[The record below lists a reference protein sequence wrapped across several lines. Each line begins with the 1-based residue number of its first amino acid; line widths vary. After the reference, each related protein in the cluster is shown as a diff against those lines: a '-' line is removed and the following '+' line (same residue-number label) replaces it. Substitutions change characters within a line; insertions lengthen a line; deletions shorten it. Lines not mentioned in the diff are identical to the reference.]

1 MPTRKQ
7 RRRQQKSRRHEW
19 EYVYVDD
26 QGREVEVDPAEVEQ
40 TNGEKPKRGAAVERR
55 NGRSAQAR
63 ARVKQQRPRRTP
75 QPPSWR
81 RAAKRA
87 AILGALFVV
96 VFAFGLGGKN
106 SNPLAA
112 VLIGLIY
119 ATAFVPLQYFID
131 KVTYRSYLRRQD
143 RTASKA

>member
-7 RRRQQKSRRHEW
+7 RRRRQKSLRHEW
-19 EYVYVDD
+19 EYVYVDEE
-26 QGREVEVDPAEVEQ
+26 GHEVEVDPDELEQ
-40 TNGEKPKRGAAVERR
+40 SKDERPKAKQQADRR
-55 NGRSAQAR
+55 NGRPAQAKQR
-63 ARVKQQRPRRTP
+63 TRRVP

-87 AILGALFVV
+87 ALLGALFVV

-106 SNPLAA
+106 SNPLSA

-131 KVTYRSYLRRQD
+131 KVTYRAYLKRQA
-143 RTASKA
+143 TSKR

>member
-19 EYVYVDD
+19 EYVYVDEE
-26 QGREVEVDPAEVEQ
+26 GREVEVDPEAPTRPKDEQ
-40 TNGEKPKRGAAVERR
+40 PKAKQQADRR
-55 NGRSAQAR
+55 NGRPPDGKR
-63 ARVKQQRPRRTP
+63 RPRRVP

-81 RAAKRA
+81 RATKRA
-87 AILGALFVV
+87 ALLGALFVV

-106 SNPLAA
+106 NNPLAA

-119 ATAFVPLQYFID
+119 AVAFVPLQYFID
-131 KVTYRSYLRRQD
+131 KVTYRAYLKRQA
-143 RTASKA
+143 ASKT

>member
-26 QGREVEVDPAEVEQ
+26 EGHEVEADPEDVKGSQQQPTAKQLV
-40 TNGEKPKRGAAVERR
+40 
-55 NGRSAQAR
+55 GRPTGR
-63 ARVKQQRPRRTP
+63 PPHRTPRPRGV
-75 QPPSWR
+75 PPPPTGR

-87 AILGALFVV
+87 ALLGALFVV

-106 SNPLAA
+106 SNPFAA
-112 VLIGLIY
+112 VLIGVIY
-119 ATAFVPLQYFID
+119 AVAFVPLQYFID
-131 KVTYRSYLRRQD
+131 KVTYRAYLKRQS
-143 RTASKA
+143 ASKS

>member
-19 EYVYVDD
+19 EYVYVDEE
-26 QGREVEVDPAEVEQ
+26 GHEVEVDPEEVKAPKDEQ
-40 TNGEKPKRGAAVERR
+40 PKAKQQVDRR
-55 NGRSAQAR
+55 NGRPADR
-63 ARVKQQRPRRTP
+63 KQRPRRVP

-87 AILGALFVV
+87 ALLGALFVV

-106 SNPLAA
+106 NNPLTA

-119 ATAFVPLQYFID
+119 AVAFVPLQYFID
-131 KVTYRSYLRRQD
+131 KVTYRAYLKRQ
-143 RTASKA
+143 ASSKT

>member
-26 QGREVEVDPAEVEQ
+26 EGREVEVDPAELDRPQDER
-40 TNGEKPKRGAAVERR
+40 PKAKQQATRR
-55 NGRSAQAR
+55 NGRPAQGKQR
-63 ARVKQQRPRRTP
+63 SRRVP

-87 AILGALFVV
+87 ALLGALFVV

-106 SNPLAA
+106 RNPLGA
-112 VLIGLIY
+112 VLIGVIY
-119 ATAFVPLQYFID
+119 AVAFVPLQYFID
-131 KVTYRSYLRRQD
+131 KITYRAYLKRQA
-143 RTASKA
+143 ASKS

>member
-26 QGREVEVDPAEVEQ
+26 EGREVEVDEAELEQ
-40 TNGEKPKRGAAVERR
+40 PKEDRAKAKPKAQADRR
-55 NGRSAQAR
+55 NGRPAQG
-63 ARVKQQRPRRTP
+63 KQRQRRQP
-75 QPPSWR
+75 QPPSWP

-87 AILGALFVV
+87 ALLGALFVV

-106 SNPLAA
+106 SNPLNA
-112 VLIGLIY
+112 VLIGVIY
-119 ATAFVPLQYFID
+119 AIAFVPLQYFID
-131 KVTYRSYLRRQD
+131 KMTYRAFLKRQA
-143 RTASKA
+143 ASKS

>member
-7 RRRQQKSRRHEW
+7 RRRRQKSQRHEW
-19 EYVYVDD
+19 EYVYVDEE
-26 QGREVEVDPAEVEQ
+26 GREVEV
-40 TNGEKPKRGAAVERR
+40 GAAELEQPKDERPKAKQQADRR
-55 NGRSAQAR
+55 NGRPAQG
-63 ARVKQQRPRRTP
+63 KQRPRRTA

-87 AILGALFVV
+87 ALLGALFVV

-106 SNPLAA
+106 RNPLGA

-119 ATAFVPLQYFID
+119 AVAFVPLQYFID
-131 KVTYRSYLRRQD
+131 KMTYRAYLKRQ
-143 RTASKA
+143 ASKS

>member
-26 QGREVEVDPAEVEQ
+26 EGREVEVDSEELKRPKDEPA
-40 TNGEKPKRGAAVERR
+40 KPKAKQQVDRR
-55 NGRSAQAR
+55 NGRSADR
-63 ARVKQQRPRRTP
+63 KQRPRRTP

-81 RAAKRA
+81 RAGKRA
-87 AILGALFVV
+87 ALLGALFVV

-106 SNPLAA
+106 KNPLGA

-119 ATAFVPLQYFID
+119 AVAFVPLQYFID
-131 KVTYRSYLRRQD
+131 KVTYRAYLRRQA
-143 RTASKA
+143 ASKT

>member
-19 EYVYVDD
+19 EYVYVDEE
-26 QGREVEVDPAEVEQ
+26 GREVDVDPEAPTRPKDEQ
-40 TNGEKPKRGAAVERR
+40 PKAKQQADRR
-55 NGRSAQAR
+55 NGRPPDGKR
-63 ARVKQQRPRRTP
+63 RPRRVP

-87 AILGALFVV
+87 ALLGALFVV

-106 SNPLAA
+106 NNPLAA

-119 ATAFVPLQYFID
+119 AVAFVPLQYFID
-131 KVTYRSYLRRQD
+131 KVTYRAYLKRQA
-143 RTASKA
+143 ASKT